1 MKHKNLLSYIKMGKK
16 IFMLGDIGIE
26 ENKFWEDRDIKKVL
40 VSKKISS
47 GEKSYKYFIG
57 YLHNDDKVKSLHII
71 KTLMMGKQSGYIFW
85 LKMMTY

>member
-16 IFMLGDIGIE
+16 IFMLGDVGIE

-47 GEKSYKYFIG
+47 GENAINT
-57 YLHNDDKVKSLHII
+57 LLVTCIMMI
-71 KTLMMGKQSGYIFW
+71 KLSHYI
-85 LKMMTY
+85 

>member
-16 IFMLGDIGIE
+16 NFMLGDIGIE

-47 GEKSYKYFIG
+47 GENAINT
-57 YLHNDDKVKSLHII
+57 LLVTCIMMI
-71 KTLMMGKQSGYIFW
+71 KLSHYI
-85 LKMMTY
+85 